1 MNSAQK
7 SIRKDLELIQTLIE
21 NNRKVLDIGCGEGEL
36 INKLKINKN
45 ADTRGLEVNGEFVR
59 NALSN
64 GLCVVQGNAEHDL
77 DQYNNESFDYV
88 ILSQTLQAMYNPKK
102 VLNNLLRIGA
112 KAIISFPNFGHW
124 KIRLQLLLKGRMP
137 ITEGLPYTWYD
148 TPNIHFF
155 TLKDFQVMCKDSKIY
170 IEKSIGLTS
179 SGRQMII
186 TDNSLTSN
194 LIVNEAIFLLS
205 RKTFEPIKIQNKQK
219 IYSIS
224 KIAVNQ

>member
-102 VLNNLLRIGA
+102 ILLEMLRIGG
-112 KAIISFPNFGHW
+112 KVIVSFPNFGYW
-124 KIRLQLLLKGRMP
+124 SIRLKLLTSGRMP
-137 ITEGLPYTWYD
+137 VTKNLPYSWYD

-155 TLKDFQVMCKDSKIY
+155 TLKDFQEMCLESNIF
-170 IEKSIGLTS
+170 IEKSIGLS
-179 SGRQMII
+179 NSGKQFDI
-186 TDNSLTSN
+186 NVN
-194 LIVNEAIFLLS
+194 LFANLFTYEAIFLLS
-205 RKTFEPIKIQNKQK
+205 KKTVEPTKIK
-219 IYSIS
+219 S
-224 KIAVNQ
+224 KKFLDYPPRIATA